1 MYLFKKNF
9 LKKHNVL
16 FFAAM
21 AFLFVFAQQD
31 INGTNELKFHGNENL
46 QLLWEFN
53 SGG

>member
-1 MYLFKKNF
+1 MKKTF

-16 FFAAM
+16 FLAAM

-31 INGTNELKFHGNENL
+31 INGTNESKFPGDEKLKI
-46 QLLWEFN
+46 LWEFD